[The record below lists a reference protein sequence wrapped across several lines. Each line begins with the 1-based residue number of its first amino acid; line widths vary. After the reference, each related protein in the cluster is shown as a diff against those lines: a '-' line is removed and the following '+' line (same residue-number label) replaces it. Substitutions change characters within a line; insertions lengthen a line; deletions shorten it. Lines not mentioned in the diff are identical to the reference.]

1 MNLKYSVLVI
11 ILLNIVFSTVVCSQ
25 NDESVVAQI
34 GIDKITARD
43 FKIRFELSPYIP
55 ENKDIETDSV
65 KYDFLYS
72 LIAEKLWAMDA
83 EKMGIVKTKQFDFYF
98 KPIEDLFVRDALFK
112 QEVENKVTISKPEI
126 EKGINKSQF
135 TQVVRFISS
144 QDSISIFEFHKQ
156 LHSFTNIDSLIPFF
170 NSIDD
175 TTIEV
180 KFGDLDSESI
190 EDTIYSLKKGSFS
203 NPLQVDNGWVIF
215 YCIENIFTPVNL
227 VEEQA
232 VENIRKPIKRRKL
245 EILYNEYRNN
255 LLKGTNVKINPNT
268 LVILSD
274 VFWQRLKDKTLVV
287 REEKKYFE
295 LNENDFKEIQTSL
308 TEAEL
313 KSPLFNIKEKQ
324 IFLYDLLS
332 KVAYTGFSISQLDST
347 LVLSKLAY
355 ISKRFVEEQI
365 LTEEG
370 YKKGYHLLPQVKS
383 DLNLWRQKY
392 LAQMYLVKTLDSVE
406 VNEEMLLNFYNNEF
420 TKSLSSSLVK
430 LQMITLND
438 LDEIGFVLDKMNAGV
453 NFSEIA
459 KYYGKTDSLVNQNG
473 ETDLIPVS
481 LLGDLSNTVSGMS
494 INEIFGP
501 IKRSNGY
508 TILMLI
514 EKTETTDSM
523 AFAYNEVKDQLR
535 STLRLKILTDKLN
548 KKTADLSLEKNVKIY
563 NNVLDKITSTNI
575 QMFVHRFMG
584 FGGRMAGIPL
594 LTPFSGWINEE
605 VKQKLLP

>member
-1 MNLKYSVLVI
+1 M
-11 ILLNIVFSTVVCSQ
+11 LLFFSSISFSQ
-25 NDESVVAQI
+25 DDETIVAQV
-34 GIDKITARD
+34 GNEKITAKE
-43 FKIRFELSPYIP
+43 FKVRFELSPYIP
-55 ENKDIETDSV
+55 VNKEIDTDSL

-112 QEVENKVTISKPEI
+112 QEVENKVTVTKSDL
-126 EKGINKSQF
+126 EKGISKSQF

-144 QDSISIFEFHKQ
+144 QDSVSIFEFHKQ
-156 LHSFTNIDSLIPFF
+156 LKSITNIDSLIPLF

-175 TTIEV
+175 TIINV
-180 KFGDLDSESI
+180 KFGDLDNETI
-190 EDTIYSLKKGSFS
+190 EDTIYSLKKGSYS
-203 NPLQVDNGWVIF
+203 NPFQVDNGWIIF
-215 YCIENIFTPVNL
+215 YCRDNIFAPLNL
-227 VEEQA
+227 GDQQA
-232 VENIRKPIKRRKL
+232 IENIRKPIQRRKL
-245 EILYNEYRNN
+245 EILFNEYRNN

-268 LVILSD
+268 LFLLSNI
-274 VFWQRLKDKTLVV
+274 FWYRLKDKTPVV
-287 REEKKYFE
+287 REESNYFE
-295 LNENDFKEIQTSL
+295 LNENDFQEIKTSL
-308 TEAEL
+308 SESDL

-324 IFLYDLLS
+324 ILLYDLLS
-332 KVAYTGFSISQLDST
+332 KVAYTGFSITQLDSNA
-347 LVLSKLAY
+347 VLSKLAY

-392 LAQMYLVKTLDSVE
+392 LAQMYLVNTLDSIE
-406 VNEEMLLNFYNNEF
+406 VDEEMLINFYNNQF
-420 TKSLSSSLVK
+420 VKSFSTSLVK

-438 LDEIGFVLDKMNAGV
+438 LDEIGIVLDKMNAGV
-453 NFSEIA
+453 EFSEIA
-459 KYYGKTDSLVNQNG
+459 EYFGKTDSLLNQDG

-501 IKRSNGY
+501 LKRSNGY
-508 TILMLI
+508 TILKLV
-514 EKTETTDSM
+514 EKTETNDSM

-535 STLRLKILTDKLN
+535 SALRLKILTEKLN
-548 KKTADLSLEKNVKIY
+548 DKTANLSIEKNVKIY

-584 FGGRMAGIPL
+584 FGGRMAGVPL
-594 LTPFSGWINEE
+594 LTPFSGWMNNE
-605 VKQKLLP
+605 VKEKLLP

>member
-1 MNLKYSVLVI
+1 MKSYLIIIALVFFAYNL
-11 ILLNIVFSTVVCSQ
+11 FAQ
-25 NDESVVAQI
+25 NDESIVAQV
-34 GIDKITARD
+34 GNEKITAKE
-43 FKIRFELSPYIP
+43 FKVRFELSPYIP
-55 ENKDIETDSV
+55 VNKEIDTDSI

-112 QEVENKVTISKPEI
+112 QEVENKVTVSKSDL

-144 QDSISIFEFHKQ
+144 QDSVSIFEFHKQ
-156 LHSFTNIDSLIPFF
+156 LKSITNIDSLIPLF

-175 TTIEV
+175 TIIDV
-180 KFGDLDSESI
+180 KFGDLDNETI

-203 NPLQVDNGWVIF
+203 NPFQVDNGWIIF
-215 YCIENIFTPVNL
+215 YCRDNVFTPLNL
-227 VEEQA
+227 GDQQA
-232 VENIRKPIKRRKL
+232 IENIRKPIKRRKL
-245 EILYNEYRNN
+245 EILFNEYRNN

-268 LVILSD
+268 LFLLSNI
-274 VFWQRLKDKTLVV
+274 FWHRLKDKPPVV
-287 REEKKYFE
+287 REENNYFE
-295 LNENDFKEIQTSL
+295 LNENDFQEIKTSL
-308 TEAEL
+308 SEADL
-313 KSPLFNIKEKQ
+313 KSLLFNIKEKQ
-324 IFLYDLLS
+324 ILLYDLLS
-332 KVAYTGFSISQLDST
+332 KVAYTGFSITQLDSNA
-347 LVLSKLAY
+347 VLSKLAY

-392 LAQMYLVKTLDSVE
+392 LAQMYLVNTLDSIE
-406 VNEEMLLNFYNNEF
+406 VDEEMLINFYNNQF
-420 TKSLSSSLVK
+420 VKSFSTSLVK

-438 LDEIGFVLDKMNAGV
+438 LDEIGIVLDKMNAGV
-453 NFSEIA
+453 EFSEIA
-459 KYYGKTDSLVNQNG
+459 EYFGKTDSLVNQNG

-481 LLGDLSNTVSGMS
+481 LLSDLSNTVSGMS

-501 IKRSNGY
+501 LKRSNGY
-508 TILMLI
+508 TILKLV
-514 EKTETTDSM
+514 EKTESNDSM
-523 AFAYNEVKDQLR
+523 AFAYNEVKDRLR
-535 STLRLKILTDKLN
+535 STLRLKILTEKLN
-548 KKTADLSLEKNVKIY
+548 EKTANLSIEKNVKIY

-584 FGGRMAGIPL
+584 FGGRMAGVPL
-594 LTPFSGWINEE
+594 LTPFSGWMNNE
-605 VKQKLLP
+605 VKEKILP

>member
-1 MNLKYSVLVI
+1 MKAYLILVL
-11 ILLNIVFSTVVCSQ
+11 LLALSSSSFSQ
-25 NDESVVAQI
+25 NDENVVAQV
-34 GIDKITARD
+34 GNEKITAKE
-43 FKIRFELSPYIP
+43 FKVRFELSPYIP
-55 ENKDIETDSV
+55 INKEIDTDSV

-112 QEVENKVTISKPEI
+112 QEVENKVTVSKSDL

-135 TQVVRFISS
+135 TQMVRFISS
-144 QDSISIFEFHKQ
+144 QDSVSIFEFHKQ
-156 LHSFTNIDSLIPFF
+156 LKSITNIDSLIPLF

-175 TTIEV
+175 TIIDV
-180 KFGDLDSESI
+180 KFGDLDNETI

-203 NPLQVDNGWVIF
+203 NPFQVDNGWIIF
-215 YCIENIFTPVNL
+215 YCRDNVFTPLNL
-227 VEEQA
+227 GDQQA
-232 VENIRKPIKRRKL
+232 IENIRKPIKRRKL
-245 EILYNEYRNN
+245 EILFNEYRNN

-268 LVILSD
+268 LFLLSNI
-274 VFWQRLKDKTLVV
+274 FWHRLKDKPPVV
-287 REEKKYFE
+287 REENNYFE
-295 LNENDFKEIQTSL
+295 LNENDFQEIKTSL
-308 TEAEL
+308 SEADL

-324 IFLYDLLS
+324 ILLYDLLS
-332 KVAYTGFSISQLDST
+332 KVAYTGFSITQLDSNA
-347 LVLSKLAY
+347 VLSKLAY

-392 LAQMYLVKTLDSVE
+392 LAQMYLVNTLDSIE
-406 VNEEMLLNFYNNEF
+406 VDEEMLINFYNNQF
-420 TKSLSSSLVK
+420 VKSFSTSLVK

-438 LDEIGFVLDKMNAGV
+438 LDEIGIVLDKMNAGV
-453 NFSEIA
+453 EFSKIA
-459 KYYGKTDSLVNQNG
+459 EYFGKTDSLVNQNG
-473 ETDLIPVS
+473 ETHFIPVS
-481 LLGDLSNTVSGMS
+481 LLGDLSNTVSGMN

-508 TILMLI
+508 TILKLV
-514 EKTETTDSM
+514 EKTETNDSM

-535 STLRLKILTDKLN
+535 STLRLKILTEKLN
-548 KKTADLSLEKNVKIY
+548 EKTANLSIEKNVKIY

-584 FGGRMAGIPL
+584 FGGRMAGVPL
-594 LTPFSGWINEE
+594 LTPFSGWMNNE
-605 VKQKLLP
+605 VKEKILP